1 MLSSLHYFV
10 IVISDVLRDVHIFNS
25 AMVGHIGQIGQIG
38 QIVQFPALR

>member
-25 AMVGHIGQIGQIG
+25 AMAGQIVG
-38 QIVQFPALR
+38 IVQFPALR